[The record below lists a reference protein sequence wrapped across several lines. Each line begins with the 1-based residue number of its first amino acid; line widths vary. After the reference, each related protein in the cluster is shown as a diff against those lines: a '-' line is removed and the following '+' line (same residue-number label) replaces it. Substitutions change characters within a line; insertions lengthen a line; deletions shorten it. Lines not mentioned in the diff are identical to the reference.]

1 MEKKVQPPKKGGLG
15 KGLSALIKDSSQ
27 ENENAKERKAS
38 NEVILID
45 INKIAPN
52 PNQPRK
58 RFDDVKIQELAD
70 SIQQHGVIQPITVRS
85 IENGYEIIAGER
97 RWRAS
102 RKAGLKEVPCL
113 IENYSEQ
120 DNLLV
125 ALIENLQRE
134 DLNPMEESIAYQHM
148 ITSYS
153 FTQDGIAKNV
163 GKSRP
168 YVANILR
175 LQKLPKPIQEM
186 ISSGE
191 LSAGHARTLL
201 ALEDAA
207 LQISLAERIIK
218 DGLSVRQVEA
228 LIKEKPEEK
237 PEEKQEK
244 KLEKS
249 EKIKSSL
256 FEEIESDIK
265 NAVGTKVK
273 IKEKNNKGIIQLS
286 FYSRDE
292 LERLIELLKSLGN

>member
-1 MEKKVQPPKKGGLG
+1 MEKKNQPPKKGGLG

-27 ENENAKERKAS
+27 EDEKKIERKTS

-58 RFDDVKIQELAD
+58 RFDDEKIQELAE
-70 SIQQHGVIQPITVRS
+70 SIQVHGIIQPIIVRS
-85 IENGYEIIAGER
+85 VENGYEIIAGER

-113 IENYSEQ
+113 IKIFSEQ

-134 DLNPMEESIAYQHM
+134 DLNPMEESVAYQYM
-148 ITSYS
+148 ISNFS
-153 FTQDGIAKNV
+153 LTQDEIAKNV

-168 YVANILR
+168 YVANALR
-175 LQKLPKPIQEM
+175 LQKLPEKIQEM
-186 ISSGE
+186 VSSGA

-201 ALEDAA
+201 AMERSAD
-207 LQISLAERIIK
+207 QIALAEMIIK

-228 LIKEKPEEK
+228 QIKEQTEK
-237 PEEKQEK
+237 
-244 KLEKS
+244 KS
-249 EKIKSSL
+249 EKNAQEKNNA
-256 FEEIESDIK
+256 FQHIESDIK
-265 NAVGTKVK
+265 DVLGTKVK
-273 IKEKNNKGIIQLS
+273 IKEKNHKGTIQLS

-292 LERLIELLKSLGN
+292 LERLIELLMSLKA

>member
-1 MEKKVQPPKKGGLG
+1 MEKKAQPPKKGGLG

-27 ENENAKERKAS
+27 EKEDVREQKTS

-52 PNQPRK
+52 PHQPRK
-58 RFDDVKIQELAD
+58 RFDDDKIQELAD

-102 RKAGLKEVPCL
+102 RRAGLKEVPCL
-113 IENYSEQ
+113 IENYTEQ

-148 ITSYS
+148 ISNYS

-175 LQKLPKPIQEM
+175 LQKLPKIIQEM

-207 LQISLAERIIK
+207 LQISLAEKIVK
-218 DGLSVRQVEA
+218 DGLSVRQVET
-228 LIKEKPEEK
+228 LIKEKT
-237 PEEKQEK
+237 EEKQEK
-244 KLEKS
+244 NPEKS
-249 EKIKSSL
+249 EKTKHSI
-256 FEEIESDIK
+256 FQEIESDIK
-265 NAVGTKVK
+265 DIIGTKVK
-273 IKEKNNKGIIQLS
+273 IKEKNNKGTIQLS
-286 FYSRDE
+286 FYSKDE
-292 LERLIELLKSLGN
+292 LERLIELLKSLQG

>member
-58 RFDDVKIQELAD
+58 RFDDDKIQELAD
-70 SIQQHGVIQPITVRS
+70 SIQQHGIIQPITVRS

-113 IENYSEQ
+113 IENFSEQ

-148 ITSYS
+148 ISSYS

-201 ALEDAA
+201 ALEDAT
-207 LQISLAERIIK
+207 LQISLAERIVK

-237 PEEKQEK
+237 QEK
-244 KLEKS
+244 KPAKS
-249 EKIKSSL
+249 EKAKNSL